1 MVFLRVVSEETD
13 VSTAF
18 ATEFVRS
25 TGQEVSSSNLYTR
38 PVPVRTRLQLA
49 RDGQQRSTASSLFLL
64 LTRSTNVGVSHSFG
78 SSRAR
83 RRTPVCFVESGLV

>member
-38 PVPVRTRLQLA
+38 PVPVRTRYNLQ
-49 RDGQQRSTASSLFLL
+49 GM
-64 LTRSTNVGVSHSFG
+64 VSN
-78 SSRAR
+78 AALR
-83 RRTPVCFVESGLV
+83 RRSFYY